1 MRIREESCWVEDR
14 SLSHHCGPSIR
25 GTPNNTNISINLDRF
40 FAECVAA
47 SGRNEGGRGD
57 KRETVVTVL
66 NLIISIVFILVNL
79 WALTRVIDKAGLS
92 RLWLL
97 LPLLSVG
104 LTIACAVETYSE
116 VHGAPSAFSNE
127 FFGWSQLK
135 LLWHGDTISPGFEQG
150 ALLWHVD
157 LISIGANW
165 LLFILFAVVP
175 WGLDRGQ
182 AKGSS
187 ESRVTGPLTTPRP
200 SATAGAKGP
209 RGVTR
214 DYGPSAGAPATV
226 AAPAPTAAGP
236 VTKYCVWCAEA
247 LPGSRALFHD
257 CGPKSR
263 PPIFCAKCGSTLTAV
278 GDCASCGVAS

>member
-1 MRIREESCWVEDR
+1 LIGFSQKRDR
-14 SLSHHCGPSIR
+14 HV
-25 GTPNNTNISINLDRF
+25 TA
-40 FAECVAA
+40 AECIER
-47 SGRNEGGRGD
+47 GCGD

-66 NLIISIVFILVNL
+66 NLIISIVFVLVNL
-79 WALTRVIDKAGLS
+79 WALTRIIDKAGLT

-97 LPLLSVG
+97 LPLASVG
-104 LTIACAVETYSE
+104 LTIACAVKTYSE
-116 VHGAPSAFSNE
+116 VHGAPSNFSNE
-127 FFGWSQLK
+127 FFGWSQLN
-135 LLWHGDTISPGFEQG
+135 LLWHGDTVSPGFEQG

-157 LISIGANW
+157 LISIIANW
-165 LLFILFAVVP
+165 LLFVLFAVIP

-182 AKGSS
+182 VKGSN
-187 ESRVTGPLTTPRP
+187 ETRVTGTLTTPRP
-200 SATAGAKGP
+200 SSSAGASPSARGP

-214 DYGPSAGAPATV
+214 DYGPSAGAPTT
-226 AAPAPTAAGP
+226 AADSTPTAAGP

>member
-1 MRIREESCWVEDR
+1 M
-14 SLSHHCGPSIR
+14 
-25 GTPNNTNISINLDRF
+25 
-40 FAECVAA
+40 
-47 SGRNEGGRGD
+47 
-57 KRETVVTVL
+57 VTVL
-66 NLIISIVFILVNL
+66 NLSISIVFLAVNL
-79 WALTRVIDKAGLS
+79 WALTRIIDKAGLT

-104 LTIACAVETYSE
+104 LTIACAAETYNA
-116 VHGAPSAFSNE
+116 VHGAPSSFSSE

-135 LLWHGDTISPGFEQG
+135 LLWRGDTVSPGFEQG

-157 LISIGANW
+157 LVSIVANW
-165 LLFILFAVVP
+165 LLFIFFAVVP

-182 AKGSS
+182 AKGTSGA
-187 ESRVTGPLTTPRP
+187 RVTGTVATPRAP
-200 SATAGAKGP
+200 ASGKGA

-214 DYGPSAGAPATV
+214 DYGPSVETPTTASAPVPSST
-226 AAPAPTAAGP
+226 GP

-263 PPIFCAKCGSTLTAV
+263 PPIFCQRCGSTLTEV